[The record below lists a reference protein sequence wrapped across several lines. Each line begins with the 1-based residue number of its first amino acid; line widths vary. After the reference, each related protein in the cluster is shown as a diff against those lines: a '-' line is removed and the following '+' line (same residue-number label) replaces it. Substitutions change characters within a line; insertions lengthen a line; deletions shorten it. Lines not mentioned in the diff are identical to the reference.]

1 MSVRTL
7 IVDDSPLS
15 RKMIRHHLERFG
27 CVVVAEAESPAQALK
42 LFREHKPN
50 LVSLDVMMPQVGGV
64 DSATAFRAMRKESPD
79 TAIVVVS
86 VLPFVKTRD
95 AFLKEGALAYVVK
108 PFNAMSVE
116 QIRLKLVRAFPELAD
131 QIAYG

>member
-1 MSVRTL
+1 
-7 IVDDSPLS
+7 
-15 RKMIRHHLERFG
+15 MIRHHLERFG